1 MSKHAHFDHSAA
13 KEAVELHPKRRTLE
27 EIVRDDGSFP
37 LNAYL
42 LVFQALDYTGKLY
55 GKNRLSG
62 DEGERHVTGQQLLE
76 GVRRMA
82 VEEFGYLA
90 KTVFEQLNVLTTAD
104 IGRIVFFLV
113 EHRLMGK
120 TDHDCMEDF
129 IDQYDFSR
137 AFDEDFTFAVEDD
150 VDLSMPSPY
159 FHRQS

>member
-1 MSKHAHFDHSAA
+1 MSEHAQFDHSTA
-13 KEAVELHPKRRTLE
+13 KLHLGRRTLE

-55 GKNRLSG
+55 GKKRLST
-62 DEGERHVTGQQLLE
+62 DEAERHVTGPQLLE

-82 VEEFGYLA
+82 VEEYGYLA

-104 IGRIVFFLV
+104 VGRIVFFLV
-113 EHRLMGK
+113 EHGLMGK
-120 TDHDCMEDF
+120 TDRDRMEDF
-129 IDQYDFSR
+129 VDQYDFGR
-137 AFDEDFTFAVEDD
+137 AFEEDFTFAAEGE

-159 FHRQS
+159 FRRQG